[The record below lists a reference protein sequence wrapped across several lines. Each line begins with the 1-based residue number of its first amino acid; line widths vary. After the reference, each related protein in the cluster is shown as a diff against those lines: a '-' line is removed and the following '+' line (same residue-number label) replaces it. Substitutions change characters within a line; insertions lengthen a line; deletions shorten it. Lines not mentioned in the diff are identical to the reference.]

1 MRPRKL
7 IGIFTFVAAI
17 AGFAIVGPTLTTERH
32 AANQAASLSTDLLAY
47 QATHSNVPVRVI
59 VKGTQGR
66 LRLLAARHGVR
77 VVRMLEG
84 EAVLEA
90 NAAQLDTL
98 SREPGIGQISGD
110 LPVGDFMTVS
120 TKSLAADKVRSG
132 ISGGLLGL
140 GGISG
145 VTGQGVVVAVLDS
158 GVASA
163 HKALA
168 GRVLA
173 SVSMIAGESA
183 NDDFG
188 HGTHVAGIITGA
200 ATAASGVTTEYAGGI
215 APNAQIV
222 NVRVLGDDGVGHTSD
237 VIAGIN
243 WVIANKARYN
253 IRVMNLSLGHA
264 VTEPSVT
271 DPLCQAVQ
279 RAYDAGIVVVVAAG
293 NAGKLA
299 DGTPVLGGIA
309 SPGNSPYAITVG
321 ATNTWGTVS
330 RTDDTVTTYS
340 SRGPTK
346 YENFVKPDVAA
357 PGNKIISLEA
367 TGSYIAT
374 HYPAEHIAGSG
385 NNAYFRMSG
394 TSMSAPMIS
403 GGVALLLQASP
414 SMTPAQVKFLMQS
427 GATYMRDGGLLAAGA
442 GSANLWTSRQEQAS
456 SGLLSTLLGLLLDQ
470 SGGASFWDSGTMQ
483 DRMYAGNG
491 IRLLGLLELPGI
503 LLNPSKLAWGNLN
516 LIGTTNPISLLGPN
530 RILWGDVSYWTASDH
545 IVWGDDITSPEGQH
559 IVWGD
564 SDLTDDYH
572 IVWGDSIKSPS
583 DSN

>member
-1 MRPRKL
+1 MRLRKL
-7 IGIFTFVAAI
+7 IAIFTFVAAI
-17 AGFAIVGPTLTTERH
+17 AGFAIVGPRITTGRN
-32 AANQAASLSTDLLAY
+32 AADQSASLSTDLLAY

-59 VKGTQGR
+59 VQGTQGR

-140 GGISG
+140 GAIAGM
-145 VTGQGVVVAVLDS
+145 TGQGVVVAVLDS
-158 GVASA
+158 GISS
-163 HKALA
+163 HKALT

-173 SVSMIAGESA
+173 SVSMIAGEPTT
-183 NDDFG
+183 DEFG
-188 HGTHVAGIITGA
+188 HGTHVAGIITGVA
-200 ATAASGVTTEYAGGI
+200 SAASGVTTAYTGGI
-215 APNAQIV
+215 APNAQLV
-222 NVRVLGDDGVGHTSD
+222 NVRVLGDDGVGRTSD

-243 WVIANKARYN
+243 WVIANKAKYN
-253 IRVMNLSLGHA
+253 IRIMNLSLGHA
-264 VTEPSVT
+264 VTEPAAT

-279 RAYDAGIVVVVAAG
+279 RAYLAGIVSVVAAG

-321 ATNTWGTVS
+321 ATNTWGTTS

-346 YENFVKPDVAA
+346 YENIVKPDVVA

-367 TGSYIAT
+367 GGSYIAT

-385 NNAYFRMSG
+385 TNGYFRMSG

-403 GGVALLLQASP
+403 GGAALLLQASP
-414 SMTPAQVKFLMQS
+414 GMSPDQVKFLMQS

-442 GSANLWTSRQEQAS
+442 GNANLWTSRQEQAN
-456 SGLLSTLLGLLLDQ
+456 SGLINSLLGLLLDQ
-470 SGGASFWDSGTMQ
+470 SGGASFWDAGTMQ
-483 DRMYAGNG
+483 NRLYAGNG
-491 IRLLGLLELPGI
+491 IRLLNILELPGI

-516 LIGTTNPISLLGPN
+516 LIGSTNGISLLGPN
-530 RILWGDVSYWTASDH
+530 RILWGDVSYWTADDH
-545 IVWGDDITSPEGQH
+545 IVWGDNITSPEGQH

-572 IVWGDSIKSPS
+572 IVWGDSLKSPS